1 VQVLTVLT
9 LILAVIV
16 VVAVAVSLIA
26 ILIGLWRIATT
37 LGQVGEALA
46 SVPGDTA
53 PLEGVLQAVR
63 DTAAQVARDVDK
75 AQIVFHKLDQQLGAI
90 AWKSPSR

>member
-1 VQVLTVLT
+1 MQLLTVLT
-9 LILAVIV
+9 LILAVV
-16 VVAVAVSLIA
+16 VVIAVAVSLIA
-26 ILIGLWRIATT
+26 ILIALGRIATT

-46 SVPGDTA
+46 SVPPDTA

-63 DTAAQVARDVDK
+63 DTAAQVARDVEK
-75 AQIVFHKLDQQLGAI
+75 ARLVFGNLDQRLGAI

>member
-1 VQVLTVLT
+1 MQVLTVLT
-9 LILAVIV
+9 LILAVVV

-26 ILIGLWRIATT
+26 ILILLSRVGTT
-37 LGQVGEALA
+37 LAEVNNALS

-63 DTAAQVARDVDK
+63 DTAAQVARDVNK
-75 AQIVFHKLDQQLGAI
+75 AQSVFQKLYQQLGAI